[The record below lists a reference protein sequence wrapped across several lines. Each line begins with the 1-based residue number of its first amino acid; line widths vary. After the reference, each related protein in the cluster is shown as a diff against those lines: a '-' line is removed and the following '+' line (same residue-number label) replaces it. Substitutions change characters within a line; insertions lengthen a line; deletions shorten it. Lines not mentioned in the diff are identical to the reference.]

1 MITEKDQLKEFQI
14 KPLRILKKLVT
25 FAKPIIQ
32 QVLYDILE
40 DLWLILANVT
50 YSQLFQD
57 PEYKVQIMKA
67 FEENLELV

>member
-1 MITEKDQLKEFQI
+1 LITEKDQLKEFQI